1 MKTFTAPRFRLG
13 WMLFVVGF
21 VLSLAAVA
29 QRWRFEGS
37 LRDVQLTVDYE
48 DTRSISDAYQIPH
61 LQLLRK
67 LRAVGISSV
76 GVYNTTLSNLV
87 GNGRLTVTSRDE
99 AEVLFPGV
107 NWAQYPPAYR
117 FLVTAPPQNEAL
129 LQQVKT
135 HLEGQDQPSLPVRA
149 VALPANPA
157 SATLPGTSVA
167 PRSEDRPGLLI
178 SSSQQLRGDA
188 QVGFDPAA
196 IAVVKA
202 AEMVPTARVSNALNL
217 NAQRLEKLLDEC
229 QAIGARVVIFSEDE
243 VLGYD
248 TLQPLATEM
257 MRKRELLFGNI
268 EFTKQR
274 GWPEFAERMEGQV
287 VRVHSV
293 GPDEAA
299 KVKSHLLVDR
309 YVRAV
314 KERDVRVAYI
324 RLVRQFKGEIDP
336 LSRAPIANMDAIDQN
351 LAFVAS
357 VAREIKGAPFPS
369 RMNMAP
375 VKSAFTEGNAVPYPG
390 GRGLRYATLL
400 GAGLGALGA
409 AWLLLNLFFDLSV
422 GTKTFLLLLGLILV
436 AGLASSN
443 GAGAKLIGL
452 LAGISVA
459 PVAMLWGGLPRLW
472 ERIDEEKFADAYGA
486 GDVHV
491 PWSVAFGQGV
501 RVLLATSAIVLAGA
515 MFVVSAFNHWK
526 YLSHT
531 DEFLGEK
538 ATLLFPPLL
547 IAIAFGGRVFPER
560 VMQNA
565 DGTAN
570 AHGAT
575 QARAQA
581 MRRLSDVMSQP
592 FTFRVV
598 ATALALAFAGS
609 LFLARTGNDSGMEIS
624 QLEWNFRSL
633 MEQIFLT
640 RPRTKEMFFGMP
652 AMILG
657 AYFALRKQPL
667 LALGAAVAASVGIAD
682 ALNTFCHFWTPLF
695 YSVLRTVHAIWI
707 GALVGGVALWLWM
720 RLERQLFGRMKPV
733 TLTPRARPSQPVA
746 PSVAPVADGARTWNP
761 ASVAGGP
768 RTGANGVGNGERAG
782 EGTNGLGAA
791 SAREAGGAPGEER
804 PGGRR

>member
-1 MKTFTAPRFRLG
+1 
-13 WMLFVVGF
+13 MLFVVGF
-21 VLSLAAVA
+21 ALSLVA
-29 QRWRFEGS
+29 FVGRWRFESG

-61 LQLLRK
+61 LQLLKK
-67 LRAVGISSV
+67 LRAVGVSSV

-99 AEVLFPGV
+99 AELLFPSL
-107 NWAQYPPAYR
+107 NWSQYPAAYR
-117 FLVTAPPQNEAL
+117 YLVTAPPQNAAL

-135 HLEGQDQPSLPVRA
+135 HLEGQDQPALPVRA
-149 VALPANPA
+149 V
-157 SATLPGTSVA
+157 TLPSGEAAGITIFGARAAVGASPKA
-167 PRSEDRPGLLI
+167 RQGLLI

-196 IAVVKA
+196 LQVVKA
-202 AEMVPTARVSNALNL
+202 AGMVPTARVSNALNL
-217 NAQRLEKLLDEC
+217 NAQRLERLLDEC
-229 QAIGARVVIFSEDE
+229 QATGARVVIFSEDE

-248 TLQPLATEM
+248 TLQPLAVEM
-257 MRKRELLFGNI
+257 MRKRGLLFGNI

-274 GWPEFAERMEGQV
+274 GWPEFAERTEGQV

-293 GPDEAA
+293 GPDEMA
-299 KVKSHLLVDR
+299 KVKVHLLVDR

-336 LSRAPIANMDAIDQN
+336 LSKTAVPNKDALAQN
-351 LAFVAS
+351 LEFVAN
-357 VAREIKGAPFPS
+357 VARDIKQAPFPA
-369 RMNMAP
+369 RMNTAP
-375 VKSAFTEGNAVPYPG
+375 VKRGFIEASQANGASLVPYPG
-390 GRGLRYATLL
+390 QRGLRYATLF

-422 GTKTFLLLLGLILV
+422 GTKSFLLILGLIIV

-443 GAGAKLIGL
+443 GAGAKIIGL
-452 LAGISVA
+452 LAGVCVA

-472 ERIDEEKFADAYGA
+472 ERVDDEKFADAYDA
-486 GDVHV
+486 GDTHV
-491 PWSVAFGQGV
+491 PWSVAFGQGT
-501 RVLLATSAIVLAGA
+501 RVLLATSAITLAGT

-547 IAIAFGGRVFPER
+547 IAIAFGGRVFPSR
-560 VMQNA
+560 VMQDPHGN
-565 DGTAN
+565 
-570 AHGAT
+570 GAT

-581 MRRLSDVMSQP
+581 MKRLSDVLSQP

-598 ATALALAFAGS
+598 VTALGVAFLGS

-624 QLEWNFRSL
+624 QLEWDFRSL

-652 AMILG
+652 AMIFA

-667 LALGAAVAASVGIAD
+667 LALGAAVAASIGIAD

-695 YSVLRTVHAIWI
+695 YSLLRTIHAVWI
-707 GALVGGVALWLWM
+707 GALVGGVALWFWM
-720 RLERQLFGRMKPV
+720 RLERELFGRMKPI
-733 TLTPRARPSQPVA
+733 TLTPRVRNAAPTVPPIAAS
-746 PSVAPVADGARTWNP
+746 PSVPPIGDGARTWNSVPVVP
-761 ASVAGGP
+761 AV
-768 RTGANGVGNGERAG
+768 GASKTAVNGSRKGERVVEEPG
-782 EGTNGLGAA
+782 V
-791 SAREAGGAPGEER
+791 SVGAPSRISDEER
-804 PGGRR
+804 SEEQL